1 VVLSPAEPAEQYAVA
16 EDIRMGGRGN
26 HDLAASR
33 GLSPADGAAVQV
45 DRLEDLP
52 GALMQLA
59 RLVARSGHLRPDT
72 VGRIAA
78 EHARTVLTLSDVLAR
93 RHTVAGTTAPAL
105 LGVSG
110 ELRSHAATLASLRA
124 VVRGL
129 RSAGDDDPG
138 PTRQLREIRRRLRRE
153 ERRLAGRLTDGD
165 LHAAVASLR
174 PALWVGPA
182 LRCAITR
189 QLNAGAWLHPA
200 RDGSWQRAT
209 TTSVPRVADAALVAR
224 ESGLRLVGSLATPPP
239 PPARGYAHRSR
250 RHDHTPAL
258 HSFSAPIGREAD
270 GVRLA

>member
-1 VVLSPAEPAEQYAVA
+1 
-16 EDIRMGGRGN
+16 
-26 HDLAASR
+26 
-33 GLSPADGAAVQV
+33 
-45 DRLEDLP
+45 
-52 GALMQLA
+52 MQLA

-93 RHTVAGTTAPAL
+93 RHTVVGTTAPAL
-105 LGVSG
+105 LGVSSELRAHASTLATLRTTLR
-110 ELRSHAATLASLRA
+110 ELRSVA
-124 VVRGL
+124 
-129 RSAGDDDPG
+129 DDDPR

-153 ERRLAGRLTDGD
+153 DRRLAGRLTDGD
-165 LHAAVASLR
+165 LHAVVASLR
-174 PALWVGPA
+174 PALWVAPA

-189 QLNAGAWLHPA
+189 QVNAGAWLHPA

-224 ESGLRLVGSLATPPP
+224 ESGLRLIGSLPTPPP
-239 PPARGYAHRSR
+239 PVVDAHRSR

-258 HSFSAPIGREAD
+258 HSFGAPIGREAD

>member
-1 VVLSPAEPAEQYAVA
+1 
-16 EDIRMGGRGN
+16 MGRRGN
-26 HDLAASR
+26 HDLVASY
-33 GLSPADGAAVQV
+33 GLSLPDAAFVRV
-45 DRLEDLP
+45 DRLDALP

-59 RLVARSGHLRPDT
+59 RGIAQSGHLRPDT

-105 LGVSG
+105 LGVSS
-110 ELRSHAATLASLRA
+110 ELRSHASTLATLRA
-124 VVRGL
+124 AVRGL
-129 RSAGDDDPG
+129 RSAGDDDPR

-153 ERRLAGRLTDGD
+153 DRRLAGRLTDGD
-165 LHAAVASLR
+165 LHAVVASLR
-174 PALWVGPA
+174 PALWVAPA

-200 RDGSWQRAT
+200 RGGSWQPAT

-224 ESGLRLVGSLATPPP
+224 ESGLRLIGWLPTPPP
-239 PPARGYAHRSR
+239 APAPGYADRSR

-258 HSFSAPIGREAD
+258 HTLGAASGREAD

>member
-1 VVLSPAEPAEQYAVA
+1 
-16 EDIRMGGRGN
+16 MGRRGN
-26 HDLAASR
+26 HDLAASY
-33 GLSPADGAAVQV
+33 GLSLPDAAAVRV
-45 DRLEDLP
+45 DRLDALP

-59 RLVARSGHLRPDT
+59 RGIAQSGHLRPDT

-105 LGVSG
+105 LGVSS
-110 ELRSHAATLASLRA
+110 ELRAHASTLATLRA
-124 VVRGL
+124 TVRGL
-129 RSAGDDDPG
+129 RPAGDDDPR

-153 ERRLAGRLTDGD
+153 DRRLAGRLTDGD
-165 LHAAVASLR
+165 LHAVVASLR
-174 PALWVGPA
+174 PALWVAPA

-189 QLNAGAWLHPA
+189 QLNARAWLHPA

-224 ESGLRLVGSLATPPP
+224 ESGLRLIGSLPTPPP
-239 PPARGYAHRSR
+239 PPAPGYAYRSR

-258 HSFSAPIGREAD
+258 HSFAAGIDRGAG